1 MPRTVEP
8 QNDRPLDETIGQTG
22 PGLPDDAA
30 GPGKDRSFENAQ
42 PKDDEQ
48 PLADSLTGHP
58 DAGGLAGQGGM
69 TDAD

>member
-1 MPRTVEP
+1 MSRTVQP
-8 QNDRPLDETIGQTG
+8 QNNRPLHENIGQTG

-30 GPGKDRSFENAQ
+30 GPGEDRTFDAGRRKDER
-42 PKDDEQ
+42 
-48 PLADSLTGHP
+48 PLSETLTGHP